1 MSSSLDVCFTDSDF
15 LLLCSGRERK
25 QPAKILFYNI
35 RHHSWQ
41 PWAGF
46 TGQREAL
53 FPCQSHGNAI
63 PHTLTSVQPAG
74 GPSEGKRRKEGRT
87 DGRMRGRLWKTSLT
101 ARRKT
106 FWVLCHRCQS
116 TADSQL
122 RSSKCVR
129 NKVLKGNT
137 LEHTLALHA
146 DGVTERTPSSVSH
159 CWGIFWAAS
168 NSTPILLR
176 LLLLLPPFP
185 PSSSLQREHT
195 ISETVTSKRK
205 WTDRRLWRLIYSLI
219 YYSSVPTTLFNATFQ
234 MKSIH

>member
-1 MSSSLDVCFTDSDF
+1 MSSSLDVCFTDYDF

-87 DGRMRGRLWKTSLT
+87 DGWMRGRLWKTSLT

-176 LLLLLPPFP
+176 LLLLLPSLLP
-185 PSSSLQREHT
+185 PRCSVNTLSQKQSLARGSGLIGDCEGWFTLWYT
-195 ISETVTSKRK
+195 IHANN
-205 WTDRRLWRLIYSLI
+205 
-219 YYSSVPTTLFNATFQ
+219 SVNATFQ